1 MTRRLPLIIA
11 WMLFIAAPTAAHA
24 QGLVGGFSD
33 YRSATARAYPGDGG
47 GGGTT
52 TPPTTTPAP
61 AAAVAPATATG
72 TPPPPATTTAADEP
86 GSGREPGGGTGNG
99 TDDNPANGSGVNP
112 DDANGNAP
120 GGAGN
125 RPVSVAPS
133 TATLHNA
140 KGGLP
145 FTGSD
150 VTPVVLIAL
159 MLLSA
164 GLFFRVAE
172 RRFRGRSA
180 PR

>member
-1 MTRRLPLIIA
+1 MKRRLPLVIA
-11 WMLFIAAPTAAHA
+11 GMLSIAAPTAALA
-24 QGLVGGFSD
+24 QNGTGFSD
-33 YRSATARAYPGDGG
+33 YRSAAQRQYGG

-52 TPPTTTPAP
+52 TPPPTTPAP

-72 TPPPPATTTAADEP
+72 TPPPPTTTTAADEP